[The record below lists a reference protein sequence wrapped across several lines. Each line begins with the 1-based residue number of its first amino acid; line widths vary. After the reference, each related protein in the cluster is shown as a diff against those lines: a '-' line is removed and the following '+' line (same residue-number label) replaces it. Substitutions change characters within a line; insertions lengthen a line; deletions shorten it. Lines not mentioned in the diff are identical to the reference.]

1 MVNVVDY
8 LVEREALNS
17 LRDEAESL
25 SAAALVANSIDTP
38 PSLVQMIEYN
48 VERLNPD
55 EQAVLEAAS
64 VAGTD
69 FSAADVAA
77 ALGNQVG
84 HSETC
89 CTRLSRHQQFLI
101 TLDTSEWPDGTL

>member
-1 MVNVVDY
+1 
-8 LVEREALNS
+8 
-17 LRDEAESL
+17 
-25 SAAALVANSIDTP
+25 
-38 PSLVQMIEYN
+38 MIEYN

-101 TLDTSEWPDGTL
+101 TLDTSEWPDGTLASAFRFQHSLYREVLYRRLPANYRAELHRRMAERLEMAWGE